1 MMMSPYEWIFLEW
14 DQKSTNK
21 QKYIYTNDGKEL
33 INWLGFIFY
42 SPRAYFTQ
50 MPVSNF
56 KTHLYALQ
64 LYPCSFYYRK
74 ERIDAIGP
82 SSRERK
88 SPLAR
93 VTDTT
98 RALARFLQ
106 NVSIYLHQII
116 HCRRSGICQAVIY
129 TNYTIKYLVNTTCKK
144 FPCNTTIGPF

>member
-1 MMMSPYEWIFLEW
+1 MSPYEWIFLEW

-21 QKYIYTNDGKEL
+21 QKYIYTNDGKEAITNAWL
-33 INWLGFIFY
+33 IDFDFFFY
-42 SPRAYFTQ
+42 STRAYFTQ

-88 SPLAR
+88 SPFAR
-93 VTDTT
+93 VKDTT

-106 NVSIYLHQII
+106 NLSIEAPDHPLQTQRNLSSGDLYKLYNQIF
-116 HCRRSGICQAVIY
+116 S
-129 TNYTIKYLVNTTCKK
+129 KYYMQKISL
-144 FPCNTTIGPF
+144 